1 VNKVTSL
8 KRIALPGALLV
19 AAIGLAGCEVEKT
32 QEGEMPDVS
41 VEGGQ
46 MPEYEQTREGRMPD
60 VDVQGGQM
68 PRYDVDAPDVDV
80 GTKEKTVTVPDVDIN
95 MPADRDD
102 ANEPVQAGQDDPGR
116 PTP

>member
-1 VNKVTSL
+1 MVNRFRQV
-8 KRIALPGALLV
+8 ALPGALLV
-19 AAIGLAGCEVEKT
+19 AALGLAGCEVEKT

-80 GTKEKTVTVPDVDIN
+80 DLKTEERTVTVPDVDVDVD
-95 MPADRDD
+95 PAGSRDAD
-102 ANEPVQAGQDDPGR
+102 TAAGEPEATQ
-116 PTP
+116 